1 MVILFGAG
9 HVAGAK
15 IYLGYNEDLNMLDL
29 AKREAQYAKD
39 RYGQQTK
46 VFSVTGTSYPAVEE
60 ACRGCDLAIFEH
72 SNAEP
77 APVKGTANRV
87 TIYRTV
93 KNKGD
98 GVCADIAKMTAK
110 ILGTI
115 AYPVAHSA
123 NSRGND
129 AYGVLGRAML
139 AGCQD
144 AWLAENGFHTHAATR
159 GKLSDPAVRQRMAEA
174 KIDTMAAHYG
184 WEDNMTLCKRG
195 DKNEI
200 VRSVQRG
207 LLQLGYDLGRFLDDQ
222 GKPTGAD
229 GDYGP
234 TMSARVAEF
243 KAKHKLPGGGDAVT
257 VDDNTALLT
266 QLYNRADIAP
276 DISTEV
282 KRLQSE
288 LATLKSSLTG
298 AEGEAE
304 RLRTEQRKVADALFT
319 LKNYM
324 TL

>member
-15 IYLGYNEDLNMLDL
+15 IYLGYNEDLNMFDL
-29 AKREAQYAKD
+29 AKREAQYAAEK
-39 RYGQQTK
+39 YGQETK
-46 VFSVTGTSYPAVEE
+46 TFYVTNTSYPAVED
-60 ACRGCDLAIFEH
+60 ACRGCDIAIFEH
-72 SNAEP
+72 SDAEAEP
-77 APVKGTANRV
+77 IKGTANRV
-87 TIYRTV
+87 TVYRTV

-98 GVCADIAKMTAK
+98 GVCFDIAKATAK

-144 AWLAENGFHTHAATR
+144 AWLAENGFHTHTETR
-159 GKLSDPAVRQRMAEA
+159 RLLSSAQIRQQIAEA
-174 KIDTMAAHYG
+174 KVDTMAAHYG

-229 GDYGP
+229 GSYGP

-243 KAKHKLPGGGDAVT
+243 KTKHKLPGGGDVFT
-257 VDDNTALLT
+257 SDDNTALLT
-266 QLYNRADIAP
+266 QLYNRAYIAP

-282 KRLQSE
+282 KRLQTE

-304 RLRTEQRKVADALFT
+304 RLRTEQRKVADALYV